1 MLGLFL
7 LLPVLALYA
16 RDLPDYSPALL
27 GLTMGAYGLAQV
39 LLQIP
44 FGRWS
49 DQRGRKPLITL
60 GLLIYAAGSAVGAF
74 AHTLGALLAARAVQG
89 AGAVSAPTMALLAD
103 LTRSQVRTRAMAFV
117 GVSIGLSFAAALV
130 LAPALDTAIG
140 VRGIFVVMLVMA
152 LLGIVLLHVV

>member
-16 RDLPDYSPALL
+16 RDLPDYSPVLL

-49 DQRGRKPLITL
+49 DRRGRKPLITL
-60 GLLIYAAGSAVGAF
+60 GLLIYAAGSAIGALT
-74 AHTLGALLAARAVQG
+74 HTLGALFAARAVQG
-89 AGAVSAPTMALLAD
+89 AGAVSAPIMALLAD

-117 GVSIGLSFAAALV
+117 GVSIGLSFVASLV
-130 LAPALDTAIG
+130 LAPDLVRTRRLSPAAAAGCRAPRLGTAAP
-140 VRGIFVVMLVMA
+140 RR
-152 LLGIVLLHVV
+152 